1 MHSLFDVL
9 LAQHT
14 RQLTPVRCAHSTI
27 SQLHRYF
34 EDVVLENNLSA
45 LVIESLPFVP
55 KRSAREIA
63 RVRDL
68 ARAGRR
74 TFFFVGPTDDV
85 AESIDGATSFS
96 NCIAPVMLSHSGP
109 GQVKEHFV
117 VIADARFSALLATV
131 RNDEDSGEDEVVWTF
146 EPDIV
151 YSALEYLMARVQA
164 EQPYQATAF
173 ENAVRTSM
181 PKATSLQ
188 LTLSVTTKLA
198 HLLQEQAGR
207 EIAVNRIATAIRES
221 LELGV
226 ILQKT
231 VTEVGAAL
239 NVACCAL
246 RVEGQT
252 EVQAL
257 SYSYFA
263 DPEKEA
269 KLKRDEVTKALEELC
284 STIARNP
291 EIFVR
296 DGSEISDGL
305 RAEFPL
311 AVVPLVF
318 QERFIGAL
326 EVVDDNPSRTWQDN
340 EILLLRTVAN
350 QVSVAINHADL
361 FAQMQLQALTDS
373 LTGCY
378 NRRSF
383 EMQLDR
389 ELQMATRL
397 HQPLSL
403 VMLDLDRFKQ
413 LNDTVGH
420 DAGDDALRKLADCFR
435 QELRGVDTPCRFGGD
450 EFALILPQAYADG
463 ATVVA
468 ERLRQRIEQI
478 EIPEFGHL
486 TASIGIAAYPAHGA
500 SREGLVSAAD
510 MALYS
515 AKRAGRNR
523 VAIFD
528 APEDDAADLF
538 ASRRELSETIEHTM

>member
-1 MHSLFDVL
+1 M
-9 LAQHT
+9 
-14 RQLTPVRCAHSTI
+14 
-27 SQLHRYF
+27 
-34 EDVVLENNLSA
+34 
-45 LVIESLPFVP
+45 
-55 KRSAREIA
+55 
-63 RVRDL
+63 
-68 ARAGRR
+68 
-74 TFFFVGPTDDV
+74 
-85 AESIDGATSFS
+85 
-96 NCIAPVMLSHSGP
+96 
-109 GQVKEHFV
+109 KEHFV

-173 ENAVRTSM
+173 ENAVSTSM

-263 DPEKEA
+263 DAEKEA
-269 KLKRDEVTKALEELC
+269 KLKRDAVTKALDELC

-326 EVVDDNPSRTWQDN
+326 EVVDDNPSRTWQEN
-340 EILLLRTVAN
+340 EILLLRTVAD

-361 FAQMQLQALTDS
+361 FAQMQQQALTDS

-403 VMLDLDRFKQ
+403 LMLDLDRFKQ

-420 DAGDDALRKLADCFR
+420 DAGDDALAKTGRVF
-435 QELRGVDTPCRFGGD
+435 
-450 EFALILPQAYADG
+450 
-463 ATVVA
+463 
-468 ERLRQRIEQI
+468 
-478 EIPEFGHL
+478 
-486 TASIGIAAYPAHGA
+486 PA
-500 SREGLVSAAD
+500 
-510 MALYS
+510 
-515 AKRAGRNR
+515 R
-523 VAIFD
+523 VAWRGYAVPF
-528 APEDDAADLF
+528 
-538 ASRRELSETIEHTM
+538 RRR

>member
-1 MHSLFDVL
+1 
-9 LAQHT
+9 
-14 RQLTPVRCAHSTI
+14 
-27 SQLHRYF
+27 
-34 EDVVLENNLSA
+34 
-45 LVIESLPFVP
+45 
-55 KRSAREIA
+55 
-63 RVRDL
+63 
-68 ARAGRR
+68 
-74 TFFFVGPTDDV
+74 
-85 AESIDGATSFS
+85 
-96 NCIAPVMLSHSGP
+96 
-109 GQVKEHFV
+109 
-117 VIADARFSALLATV
+117 
-131 RNDEDSGEDEVVWTF
+131 
-146 EPDIV
+146 
-151 YSALEYLMARVQA
+151 MARVQA
-164 EQPYQATAF
+164 EQPYQANAF
-173 ENAVRTSM
+173 EKAVRTSM

-207 EIAVNRIATAIRES
+207 EIAVNRIATAIRQS

-231 VTEVGAAL
+231 VTEVGSAL

-246 RVEGQT
+246 RVEGPT
-252 EVQAL
+252 EVEAL

-263 DPEKEA
+263 DAVKEE
-269 KLKRDEVTKALEELC
+269 KLKRDEVTKALSELC
-284 STIARNP
+284 STMARNP

-305 RAEFPL
+305 SVEFPL

-318 QERFIGAL
+318 QERFVGAL
-326 EVVDDNPSRTWQDN
+326 EVVDDDMSRTWQEN

-361 FAQMQLQALTDS
+361 FAQMQQQALTDS

-403 VMLDLDRFKQ
+403 LMLDLDRFKQ
-413 LNDTVGH
+413 LNDTAGH
-420 DAGDDALRKLADCFR
+420 DAGDDALRKLAACFR
-435 QELRGVDTPCRFGGD
+435 EELRAVDTPCRLGGD

-463 ATVVA
+463 ATIVA
-468 ERLRQRIEQI
+468 ERLRNRIEQI
-478 EIPEFGHL
+478 EIPAFGRL
-486 TASIGIAAYPAHGA
+486 TASIGIAAFPVHSA
-500 SREGLVSAAD
+500 SRAGLLSAAD
-510 MALYS
+510 TALYS

-528 APEDDAADLF
+528 APAVDSADLF
-538 ASRRELSETIEHTM
+538 ASRRDLPETIEHTM

>member
-1 MHSLFDVL
+1 MHSLFDAL
-9 LAQHT
+9 LAQHA

-27 SQLHRYF
+27 SQLHQYF

-45 LVIESLPFVP
+45 LVIESLPFSP

-68 ARAGRR
+68 ARGGRR
-74 TFFFVGPTDDV
+74 TFFFVGQTDGV
-85 AESIDGATSFS
+85 VENIDGAISFS
-96 NCIAPVMLSHSGP
+96 NCIAPVLLVHSGP
-109 GQVKEHFV
+109 NPVREHFV

-131 RNDEDSGEDEVVWTF
+131 RNDETAGEDEVVWTF
-146 EPDIV
+146 EPDVV

-231 VTEVGAAL
+231 VTEVGLAL

-252 EVQAL
+252 ELQAL
-257 SYSYFA
+257 NYSYFA
-263 DPEKEA
+263 DADKEA
-269 KLKRDEVTKALEELC
+269 KLSRDEVTNSLDALC
-284 STIARNP
+284 STIARTP

-296 DGSEISDGL
+296 DGSEISEGL

-326 EVVDDNPSRTWQDN
+326 EVIDVNTSRTWQEN

-361 FAQMQLQALTDS
+361 FAQMQQQALTDA

-389 ELQMATRL
+389 ELQVATRL

-403 VMLDLDRFKQ
+403 LMLDLDRFKQ

-420 DAGDDALRKLADCFR
+420 DAGDAALRKLADCFR
-435 QELRGVDTPCRFGGD
+435 EELRGVDTPCRFGGD

-463 ATVVA
+463 ASVVA
-468 ERLRQRIEQI
+468 ERLRSRIEQI
-478 EIPEFGHL
+478 EFPEFGRL
-486 TASIGIAAYPAHGA
+486 TVSIGIAAYPLHGA
-500 SREGLVSAAD
+500 SRAGLVSAAD

-523 VAIFD
+523 VAVFD
-528 APEDDAADLF
+528 APGDDTADLF
-538 ASRRELSETIEHTM
+538 ASGPPLSETIEHAM

>member
-1 MHSLFDVL
+1 MHSLFSAL

-34 EDVVLENNLSA
+34 EEVVLENNLSA
-45 LVIESLPFVP
+45 LVIESLPFAS
-55 KRSAREIA
+55 KRSPREIA

-74 TFFFVGPTDDV
+74 TFFFVGPHDEL
-85 AESIDGATSFS
+85 AESVDGSSSFS
-96 NCIAPVMLSHSGP
+96 NCIAPVLLAHTS
-109 GQVKEHFV
+109 QVKEHFV

-131 RNDEDSGEDEVVWTF
+131 RNDEASGEDEVVWTF

-164 EQPYQATAF
+164 EHPYQAAVF
-173 ENAVRTSM
+173 GNAVRTSM

-246 RVEGQT
+246 HVQGQT

-263 DPEKEA
+263 DAEKEA
-269 KLKRDEVTKALEELC
+269 KLKRDEVTRELDQIC
-284 STIARNP
+284 SAIGRDP
-291 EIFVR
+291 EPFIR
-296 DGSEISDGL
+296 DGSEISGGL
-305 RAEFPL
+305 RAEFPI

-318 QERFIGAL
+318 HERFIGAL

-361 FAQMQLQALTDS
+361 FAQMQQQALTDS

-389 ELQMATRL
+389 ELQMVTRL

-403 VMLDLDRFKQ
+403 LMVDLDRFKQ

-420 DAGDDALRKLADCFR
+420 DAGDDALRKLAECFR
-435 QELRGVDTPCRFGGD
+435 EELRGVDTPCRYGGD
-450 EFALILPQAYADG
+450 EFALILPQAYHQG
-463 ATVVA
+463 ALVVA
-468 ERLRQRIEQI
+468 ERVRKRIEQI
-478 EIPEFGHL
+478 EIAGFGHL
-486 TASIGIAAYPAHGA
+486 TASIGIAAYPVHGT
-500 SREGLVSAAD
+500 SRAELVSAAD

-523 VAIFD
+523 VVIVD
-528 APEDDAADLF
+528 GPEDGAGDLF
-538 ASRRELSETIEHTM
+538 EARRELSETIEHTM

>member
-9 LAQHT
+9 LAQHA

-45 LVIESLPFVP
+45 LVIESLPYAP

-74 TFFFVGPTDDV
+74 TFFFVGESDEV
-85 AESIDGATSFS
+85 AESIDGASSFS
-96 NCIAPVMLSHSGP
+96 NCIVPVLLAHTGP
-109 GQVKEHFV
+109 EPVKEHFV

-146 EPDIV
+146 EPDVV
-151 YSALEYLMARVQA
+151 YSALEYLMARVKA
-164 EQPYQATAF
+164 EHPYQATVF
-173 ENAVRTSM
+173 GNAVKTSM

-231 VTEVGAAL
+231 VSEVGAAL

-246 RVEGQT
+246 RVQGQT

-257 SYSYFA
+257 NYSYFA
-263 DPEKEA
+263 DADKEA
-269 KLKRDEVTKALEELC
+269 KLRRDEVTRALDELC
-284 STIARNP
+284 ATIARNP

-296 DGSEISDGL
+296 DGSEISEGL

-326 EVVDDNPSRTWQDN
+326 EVVDDNPSRTWQEN

-361 FAQMQLQALTDS
+361 FAQMQQQALTDS

-403 VMLDLDRFKQ
+403 LMLDLDRFKQ

-420 DAGDDALRKLADCFR
+420 DAGDDALRKLSDCFR

-450 EFALILPQAYADG
+450 EFALILPQAYCDG
-463 ATVVA
+463 AMVVA
-468 ERLRQRIEQI
+468 ERLRKRIEEI
-478 EIPEFGHL
+478 EIPGFGPL
-486 TASIGIAAYPAHGA
+486 TASIGIAAFPGHGV
-500 SREGLVSAAD
+500 SRAELVSAAD

-523 VAIFD
+523 VSLFD
-528 APEDDAADLF
+528 GPEEGATELC
-538 ASRRELSETIEHTM
+538 ASRELSETIEHTM

>member
-1 MHSLFDVL
+1 M
-9 LAQHT
+9 
-14 RQLTPVRCAHSTI
+14 
-27 SQLHRYF
+27 
-34 EDVVLENNLSA
+34 LENNLSA
-45 LVIESLPFVP
+45 LVIESLPFAP

-85 AESIDGATSFS
+85 AESIEGTSVT
-96 NCIAPVMLSHSGP
+96 NCIAPVVLSHTGP
-109 GQVKEHFV
+109 GKVKEHFV

-131 RNDEDSGEDEVVWTF
+131 RNDENAGEDEVVWTF

-164 EQPYQATAF
+164 EQPYQAMAF

-231 VTEVGAAL
+231 VSEVGAAL

-252 EVQAL
+252 AVQAL

-263 DPEKEA
+263 DAEKEA
-269 KLKRDEVTKALEELC
+269 KLKRDEVTKALDGLC
-284 STIARNP
+284 STIARKP
-291 EIFVR
+291 EIYVR
-296 DGSEISDGL
+296 DGSEVSDGL

-326 EVVDDNPSRTWQDN
+326 EVVDDNPSRTWQEN

-361 FAQMQLQALTDS
+361 FSQMQQQALTDS

-389 ELQMATRL
+389 ELQVATRL
-397 HQPLSL
+397 HQPVSL
-403 VMLDLDRFKQ
+403 LMLDLDRFKQ

-420 DAGDDALRKLADCFR
+420 DAGDDALRKLAECFR
-435 QELRGVDTPCRFGGD
+435 EELRGVDTPCRFGGD

-468 ERLRQRIEQI
+468 ERLRTRIEQT
-478 EIPEFGHL
+478 EIPGFGNL
-486 TASIGIAAYPAHGA
+486 TVSIGIAAYPLHGA
-500 SREGLVSAAD
+500 SQATLVSAAD

-523 VAIFD
+523 VAVFD
-528 APEDDAADLF
+528 TPEGDAAELF
-538 ASRRELSETIEHTM
+538 SSRPELPETIEHTM

>member
-1 MHSLFDVL
+1 MHSLFDAL

-34 EDVVLENNLSA
+34 EDVVIENNLSA
-45 LVIESLPFVP
+45 LVIESLPFAP

-63 RVRDL
+63 RVREL

-74 TFFFVGPTDDV
+74 TFFFVGPTDELAKSV
-85 AESIDGATSFS
+85 DGSSSFS
-96 NCIAPVMLSHSGP
+96 NYIAPVLLTHTGP
-109 GQVKEHFV
+109 DHVKEHFV

-164 EQPYQATAF
+164 EHPYQATVF
-173 ENAVRTSM
+173 GNAVRTSM

-252 EVQAL
+252 EVHAL
-257 SYSYFA
+257 NYSYFA
-263 DPEKEA
+263 DAEKEA
-269 KLKRDEVTKALEELC
+269 KLKRDEVTRELDQIC
-284 STIARNP
+284 SAIGRDP
-291 EIFVR
+291 EPFIR
-296 DGSEISDGL
+296 DGSEISGGL
-305 RAEFPL
+305 RAEFPI

-326 EVVDDNPSRTWQDN
+326 EVVDDSPSRTWQEN

-361 FAQMQLQALTDS
+361 FAQMQQQALTDS

-403 VMLDLDRFKQ
+403 LMLDLDRFKQ
-413 LNDTVGH
+413 LNDSVGH

-450 EFALILPQAYADG
+450 EFALILPQAYDQG
-463 ATVVA
+463 ALVVA
-468 ERLRQRIEQI
+468 ERVRKRIEEI
-478 EIPEFGHL
+478 EFAGFGNL
-486 TASIGIAAYPAHGA
+486 TASIGIAAYPVHGT
-500 SREGLVSAAD
+500 SRAELVSAAD

-523 VAIFD
+523 VTIFD
-528 APEDDAADLF
+528 GAEEAGADLF
-538 ASRRELSETIEHTM
+538 PSRRELSETIEHTM

>member
-1 MHSLFDVL
+1 MHSLFDAL

-45 LVIESLPFVP
+45 LVIESLPFAP

-74 TFFFVGPTDDV
+74 TFFFVSPTDDV
-85 AESIDGATSFS
+85 AESIEGATSFS
-96 NCIAPVMLSHSGP
+96 NCITPVLLSHTGP

-173 ENAVRTSM
+173 ENAVKTSM

-231 VTEVGAAL
+231 VTEVGSAL

-263 DPEKEA
+263 DAEKEA
-269 KLKRDEVTKALEELC
+269 KLKRDEVTKALDELC

-361 FAQMQLQALTDS
+361 FAQMQQQALTDS

-403 VMLDLDRFKQ
+403 LMLDLDRFKQ

-420 DAGDDALRKLADCFR
+420 DAGDDALRQLAECFR

-468 ERLRQRIEQI
+468 ERLRKRIEQI
-478 EIPEFGHL
+478 EIPGFGHL
-486 TASIGIAAYPAHGA
+486 TASIGIAAYPLHGA
-500 SREGLVSAAD
+500 ERAGLVSAAD

-523 VAIFD
+523 VATFD
-528 APEDDAADLF
+528 APEDGAAELF
-538 ASRRELSETIEHTM
+538 ASRRHLSESIEHTM